1 MRLID
6 DQKIQ
11 TAFRA
16 IDKGAGLGMNISY
29 EIVKGAKGEML
40 LESAEGEVCAF
51 VVALPLGPG
60 EE

>member
-1 MRLID
+1 
-6 DQKIQ
+6 
-11 TAFRA
+11 
-16 IDKGAGLGMNISY
+16 MNISY